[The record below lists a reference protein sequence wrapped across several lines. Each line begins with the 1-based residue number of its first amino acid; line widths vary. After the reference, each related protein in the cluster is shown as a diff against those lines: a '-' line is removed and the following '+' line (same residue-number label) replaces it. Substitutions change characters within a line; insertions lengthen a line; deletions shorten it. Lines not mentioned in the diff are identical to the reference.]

1 MEILQNSKTIVQYNP
16 SGETATS
23 ILNGKDLQD
32 QFNEPAF
39 FAKTAR
45 SHKKAW
51 AALTNKWTEKTTLG
65 EVCMILRDNG
75 VKTHYYCAVD

>member
-1 MEILQNSKTIVQYNP
+1 METLQNSKTIINYNP
-16 SGETATS
+16 AGESAID

-32 QFNEPAF
+32 RFNEPSF

-51 AALTNKWTEKTTLG
+51 AALKSK
-65 EVCMILRDNG
+65 
-75 VKTHYYCAVD
+75 